1 MPIKAHPREC
11 SSQEHGKQD
20 GQTGHG
26 MSKGTAWQ
34 FAHQFMHI
42 CQAGIVQHPIEINMV
57 ITCSKSHAATQMQGP
72 QSFWADV
79 CTQMDLPR
87 SERVAQISGCGEL
100 QNVEVTQETEGS
112 GMYHGFRCI
121 QLDDIFEQLRASH
134 QAEMYPAVVERH

>member
-1 MPIKAHPREC
+1 
-11 SSQEHGKQD
+11 
-20 GQTGHG
+20 

-42 CQAGIVQHPIEINMV
+42 CRAGIVQHPIEINMV

-121 QLDDIFEQLRASH
+121 QLDDIFEQLARL
-134 QAEMYPAVVERH
+134 QEVVTWLRCIQQLEREIDAWYYALSWAD